1 MSVGEKEL
9 GASALDE
16 RVNGGGDHEPRV
28 DPDEQWNDET
38 DSGSVGT
45 RGRAYRLAI
54 LALSVAM
61 LAFTVAWT
69 AFLVYAA
76 AWIVGAIA

>member
-16 RVNGGGDHEPRV
+16 RGNGGGDQQPRV
-28 DPDEQWNDET
+28 DRPKQRNEET
-38 DSGSVGT
+38 DSRRVGT
-45 RGRAYRLAI
+45 RGRGYRLAV
-54 LALSVAM
+54 LTLSGAM

-76 AWIVGAIA
+76 AWIVGAIP

>member
-16 RVNGGGDHEPRV
+16 RVNGGGDREPRV
-28 DPDEQWNDET
+28 DPDEQWSEET

-54 LALSVAM
+54 LTLSGAM

-69 AFLVYAA
+69 AFLVYVA
-76 AWIVGAIA
+76 AWIVGAIS

>member
-16 RVNGGGDHEPRV
+16 RVNGGGDQEPRV
-28 DPDEQWNDET
+28 DPDEQRSEET
-38 DSGSVGT
+38 DARSVGT

-54 LALSVAM
+54 LALSGAM

-69 AFLVYAA
+69 ALLVYAA
-76 AWIVGAIA
+76 AWIVGAIS